1 MSECDCGL
9 WGKLSMCGIG
19 SFNGKTG
26 ELESVQCPSRFC
38 MTMAP
43 LVDGKIGDH
52 YGITD
57 MPSPSPL
64 PLPLPLPLP
73 CPCPWIGVRVVNDV
87 DDFIPDDSTPV
98 PPMQEQQP

>member
-1 MSECDCGL
+1 MCECGCAP
-9 WGKLSMCGIG
+9 WIKLSMCGIG

-57 MPSPSPL
+57 MLSPL
-64 PLPLPLPLP
+64 
-73 CPCPWIGVRVVNDV
+73 PCPWIGVRVVNDV
-87 DDFIPDDSTPV
+87 DDFIADDSTPAS
-98 PPMQEQQP
+98 PWQER

>member
-1 MSECDCGL
+1 MSECDCGP
-9 WGKLSMCGIG
+9 WVKLSMCGIG

-26 ELESVQCPSRFC
+26 ELESVQRPSRFC

-57 MPSPSPL
+57 MLSPL
-64 PLPLPLPLP
+64 PCL
-73 CPCPWIGVRVVNDV
+73 WIGVRVVNDV
-87 DDFIPDDSTPV
+87 DDFMPDGSTPV
-98 PPMQEQQP
+98 PPMQEQRP